1 MGPFRLKYVFRG
13 SGRVTFYLIM
23 SFSFRYSIWNSQVET
38 MFTWS
43 CFPVR
48 HNSYY
53 IYLFLVYR
61 CGYNQV
67 PGASY
72 HPLDGILGLGKGKS
86 SIVSQLHSQKLIRN
100 VVGHCLSG
108 GGGGFLFFG
117 DDLYDSSRVVWTS
130 MSSDYT

>member
-1 MGPFRLKYVFRG
+1 MKSCLLEVVSPCIIINTL
-13 SGRVTFYLIM
+13 
-23 SFSFRYSIWNSQVET
+23 SID
-38 MFTWS
+38 
-43 CFPVR
+43 
-48 HNSYY
+48 
-53 IYLFLVYR
+53 FLVCR
-61 CGYNQV
+61 CGYDQV

-108 GGGGFLFFG
+108 RGGGFLFFG